1 MSISRFRRAVVSS
14 AWALLLSAVAIVPAS
29 AASRIQVSH
38 VRSVDAV
45 ITRTLRHG
53 SVASATFRELL
64 DALERSDIVVH
75 IERGQPGTG
84 TTGSTRFVT
93 TAGGTRY
100 VRITL
105 DVADASGASVAL
117 LGHELRH
124 AVEIAEAPWVVDQ
137 ATCRELYVEIGHRSC
152 RRPGW
157 CFETAAAVA
166 AGRQVLS
173 ELSARSLSSW

>member
-1 MSISRFRRAVVSS
+1 MSTPILRTIAFGAALALIGPAV
-14 AWALLLSAVAIVPAS
+14 LVAPVS
-29 AASRIQVSH
+29 AASRLHLAH

-64 DALERSDIVVH
+64 GALERSDIVVH

-173 ELSARSLSSW
+173 ELSTQSLSSW